1 MENYRKISNYDRDA
15 KLLKYNTEHKV
26 YCEHCGD
33 GHGVIFYDSKSNRD
47 KLICP
52 NCGYYV
58 FKNKL
63 ARLKYEMEKRGI
75 ICKVSL

>member
-1 MENYRKISNYDRDA
+1 MAKYRNITNNDYDA

-33 GHGVIFYDSKSNRD
+33 GHGVIFYDSKSNREW
-47 KLICP
+47 LICP

-58 FKNKL
+58 FKNEK
-63 ARLKYEMEKRGI
+63 AKLKYEMKKRGI
-75 ICKVSL
+75 LV